1 MHWSFIKSVVLC
13 LIVFTGLLPLSGSLH
28 AQEFPTKPINLVIPF
43 GSGGSSDLTA
53 RTFVQLSTEYLGQP
67 MIIQIKPGGGGAIG
81 SEFVAQAKPDGHTLL
96 LGHIN
101 CNSILPAVEG
111 RSKGPDDLAVVGQ
124 INTLYSMFVVQ
135 ANSPF
140 KTLKDMVEWA
150 KANPDRLTFGNIG
163 NWGVTEFEWR
173 YLASKT
179 GMKTRMV
186 PYDGGGEAL
195 IGLLGGH
202 VQTAILAPTQSL
214 PHIRAGKLR
223 ALAVTGPK
231 RNSELPDVPAMTEE
245 GYAVAVPGGVWKA
258 VFAPK
263 GTPQPVIDK
272 LSAAFKKMTENKQ
285 AIASLK
291 QIGDEFAFM
300 GPDEFTKY
308 WRSEFQNIKE
318 MGKTLKK

>member
-1 MHWSFIKSVVLC
+1 MHWNFRKSVVVC
-13 LIVFTGLLPLSGSLH
+13 LITIAGILPLFGSLH

-43 GSGGSSDLTA
+43 GAGGSSDLTA
-53 RTFVQLSTEYLGQP
+53 RTFVNLSPEYLGQP

-81 SEFVAQAKPDGHTLL
+81 SELVAQAKPDGHNLL

-101 CNSILPAVEG
+101 CNSILPAMEG
-111 RSKGPDDLAVVGQ
+111 RSKGPDDLAVVCQ

-150 KANPDRLTFGNIG
+150 KANPNKLTFGNIG
-163 NWGVTEFEWR
+163 SWGITEFEWR
-173 YLASKT
+173 FLEHKT
-179 GMKTRMV
+179 GMKTRIV
-186 PYDGGGEAL
+186 PYDGGGESL

-202 VQTAILAPTQSL
+202 VQVAILAPTQSL
-214 PHIRAGKLR
+214 PHIRSGKLR
-223 ALAVTGPK
+223 ALAITGPK
-231 RNSELPDVPAMTEE
+231 RNSELPNVPAMTEE
-245 GYAVAVPGGVWKA
+245 GFAVAVPGGVWKA

-272 LSAAFKKMTENKQ
+272 LAAAFKKMTENRQ
-285 AIASLK
+285 VITVLK
-291 QIGDEFAFM
+291 QIGDEFAYM
-300 GPDEFTKY
+300 GPDEFSKY

-318 MGKTLKK
+318 MGKIFKK